1 MRTMKRKLKPK
12 KFVDVPQ
19 EEVSRITVE
28 DFEGKKYPFNNQ
40 CLADA
45 FTLTD
50 SMENVIREKYFDT
63 DLEYVEGV
71 KMAQKMKAQIRR
83 LEVDLENLMEIR
95 YNGLPSASEDE
106 TGF

>member
-1 MRTMKRKLKPK
+1 MRTMKRKPKSK

-28 DFEGKKYPFNNQ
+28 DFEGKKYPFYNQ

-83 LEVDLENLMEIR
+83 LEVDLENLIEIR

>member
-1 MRTMKRKLKPK
+1 MKTIRKTKPK
-12 KFVDVPQ
+12 KFVDTPK
-19 EEVSRITVE
+19 EETSRIVIE

-71 KMAQKMKAQIRR
+71 KLAQKMKAQIRR
-83 LEVDLENLMEIR
+83 LDVDLDYLMEIR
-95 YNGLPSASEDE
+95 YNGIPSKSEDE